1 MRVFFSFHYLQL
13 NFYRNGCLRN
23 IDILIPLYL
32 QEEAGKISFLSRTFV
47 FSERVG
53 LFYHRYNNISIYFL
67 QFGYILL
74 FFSFQQ
80 GQRAFIRVQFRFI
93 RTLFAECV
101 FPKKTFFYRYNFQAR
116 EIHFARNP
124 PSGPGV
130 PRQ

>member
-1 MRVFFSFHYLQL
+1 
-13 NFYRNGCLRN
+13 
-23 IDILIPLYL
+23 L
-32 QEEAGKISFLSRTFV
+32 QEEAGEISFLSRTFV

-80 GQRAFIRVQFRFI
+80 GQRAFIRVQSRFI
-93 RTLFAECV
+93 CALFDYFSSFFPNQMSFFHGLPVQRPSAECV